1 MRDAD
6 VPSSAHPSLAGL
18 WFVRREAFRRDEVL
32 FEQGEPAFGLYL
44 LCAGRIKL
52 WRRTREGQ
60 RQLLAILEGEDPPPL
75 LGLEALIAPAY
86 ETTASALRS
95 GQALFLARE
104 EFPRLPGRDLL
115 AGAAQAYVALLR
127 GLAQTLGLPA
137 EARLAR
143 FLLRNDGPEL
153 LNVLR
158 REELAE
164 HLGLSLE
171 HTCRLLRRWEER
183 GWLRREG
190 QHHVTVTEAGRR
202 QMKALL
208 NGDLS

>member
-1 MRDAD
+1 MRDTRI
-6 VPSSAHPSLAGL
+6 PSSTHPSLTDL
-18 WFVRREAFRRDEVL
+18 WFVCREAFRRDEVL

-44 LCAGRIKL
+44 LCAGRVKL

-60 RQLLAILEGEDPPPL
+60 RQLLAILEGEGPL
-75 LGLEALIAPAY
+75 LGLEALVSPAY
-86 ETTASALRS
+86 ETTASALQS

-115 AGAAQAYVALLR
+115 EGAARAYVALLR
-127 GLAQTLGLPA
+127 ELAQTLRLPS

-143 FLLRNDGPEL
+143 FLLQPEGPDL
-153 LNVLR
+153 LNALR

-171 HTCRLLRRWEER
+171 HTCRLLKQWEER
-183 GWLRREG
+183 GWLRRERPRRL
-190 QHHVTVTEAGRR
+190 QVTEAGRLR
-202 QMKALL
+202 MKALL
-208 NGDLS
+208 NGDLY